1 MSEVIPSQSHPIYI
15 DIIFG
20 IKINRFIDN
29 NNNNNNNNIG
39 NSLFIWVIYY
49 VIIRLT
55 SSVRAGR

>member
-29 NNNNNNNNIG
+29 NNNNNNNIG